1 LNSRRDEDVT
11 QEVSLPEDVRPKR
24 NAMTLHVIKGPR
36 AGEVLIVDRM
46 DAVLGRGDDADLKI
60 DDPSLS
66 RTHVRFERDGD
77 TLTVTDLDSRNG
89 TLVEGAR
96 LEGTMALRNGDL
108 LILGNVLVRFAVQDP
123 AELQVS
129 RDLYEAAVRDRL
141 TGLYNR
147 GYFDDR
153 IAAEC
158 AFVRRHQSSMAALLI
173 DLDHFKRVNDTYGHA
188 AGDAV
193 LKAAANKIR
202 ESLRAEDLAARYG
215 GEEFVV
221 LARGT
226 DAGGAQ
232 ILGQRLRTR
241 IALAQVPS
249 PAGPIKITASIGVA
263 VMRKDLVYRNAGELL
278 AAADSAL
285 YEAKAAGRNQVVVNR
300 DSLRRSERLDGRYA
314 VKGSD
319 SVDDDVT
326 RVPTSDEA
334 APKKSR

>member
-1 LNSRRDEDVT
+1 MNSRRDEDVT
-11 QEVSLPEDVRPKR
+11 QEVALPQEDVRPKR

-36 AGEVLIVDRM
+36 AGEVLIVDRA
-46 DAVLGRGDDADLKI
+46 DAVLGRGEDADLRI
-60 DDPSLS
+60 EDPSLS

-77 TLTVTDLDSRNG
+77 TLTITDLESLNG

-96 LEGTMALRNGDL
+96 LVGTQKLRNGDL
-108 LILGNVLVRFAVQDP
+108 VTLGNVLVRFAVQDP

-158 AFVRRHQSSMAALLI
+158 AFVKRHQSSMAVLLI
-173 DLDHFKRVNDTYGHA
+173 DLDHFKQVNDTYGHPV
-188 AGDAV
+188 GDAV

-226 DAGGAQ
+226 DSGGAQ

-241 IALAQVPS
+241 IALAQV
-249 PAGPIKITASIGVA
+249 I
-263 VMRKDLVYRNAGELL
+263 
-278 AAADSAL
+278 
-285 YEAKAAGRNQVVVNR
+285 
-300 DSLRRSERLDGRYA
+300 
-314 VKGSD
+314 
-319 SVDDDVT
+319 
-326 RVPTSDEA
+326 
-334 APKKSR
+334 

>member
-11 QEVSLPEDVRPKR
+11 QEVALPEDVRPKR
-24 NAMTLHVIKGPR
+24 SAMTLHVIKGPR
-36 AGEVLIVDRM
+36 AGEVLIVDRR
-46 DAVLGRGDDADLKI
+46 DAVLGRGDDADLRI

-96 LEGTMALRNGDL
+96 LEGTKRLRSGDL

-173 DLDHFKRVNDTYGHA
+173 DLDHFKLVNDTYGHP

-193 LKAAANKIR
+193 LKAAAVKIR

-226 DAGGAQ
+226 DAGGAEV
-232 ILGQRLRTR
+232 LGQRLRTR
-241 IALAQVPS
+241 IALAQVVSPS
-249 PAGPIKITASIGVA
+249 GPIKVTASIGVA
-263 VMRKDLVYRNAGELL
+263 VMRKDLVYRNAGELI

-285 YEAKAAGRNQVVVNR
+285 YEAKAAGRNRVVVNQ

-314 VKGSD
+314 VKGSLGAEH
-319 SVDDDVT
+319 DDVAPPTPEET
-326 RVPTSDEA
+326 R
-334 APKKSR
+334 PKRKN